1 MIVLVP
7 VALKSEI
14 IIIII
19 NKNSQYFDIP
29 VKLSVARSGLGG
41 KKQD

>member
-7 VALKSEI
+7 VALKSE